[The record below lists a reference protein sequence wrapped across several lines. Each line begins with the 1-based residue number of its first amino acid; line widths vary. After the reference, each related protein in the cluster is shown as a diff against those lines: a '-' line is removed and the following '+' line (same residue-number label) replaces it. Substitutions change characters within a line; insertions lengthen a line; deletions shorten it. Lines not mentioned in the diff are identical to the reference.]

1 MAKLSFQLVDATGK
15 VVGGYSSAVGTALHG
30 WMLYNSGAAAYTV
43 SLYTATPVTQ
53 GTPVAPSASGLLVA
67 TIQLPIGTS
76 KEYFEDSGVYFKDGL
91 FVVASNA
98 AVTGSIIYG

>member
-1 MAKLSFQLVDATGK
+1 MAKRIFQLVNATGA
-15 VVGGYSSAVGTALHG
+15 VVGGFTNPVGTALHG

-43 SLYTATPVTQ
+43 SLYTATPVTE
-53 GTPVAPSASGLLVA
+53 GLPVAPSAAGLLVA

-76 KEYFEDSGVYFKDGL
+76 KEYFEDSGIYFKDGL

>member
-1 MAKLSFQLVDATGK
+1 MAKLSFQLVDATGE
-15 VVGGYSSAVGTALHG
+15 VVGKYNHAAGTALHG

-43 SLYTATPVTQ
+43 SLYTASPVTQ
-53 GTPVAPSASGLLVA
+53 GTPAVPSASGLLVA